1 MKSRRKEKVFIYLQL
16 PLLLSFLLLS
26 LILAAITDCSSRK
39 FPEWIENPYK
49 NLKSGEVIVGV
60 GVGYDK
66 EGADNSARA
75 DIAKQIRV
83 KIVETFEDK
92 SIIERSQENQ
102 KSEEFAKRK
111 IEGKIEG
118 ILEGIIIKER
128 FFDKENRIWYS
139 LAILDVGKFTRERI
153 RKISEIEGDILLK
166 TRKIE
171 DYISNSDIIDTPRL
185 IESLSK
191 LDEKIQIIS
200 KEISTL
206 EIFGKSY
213 NSIAKRKFDEL
224 ISEKLS
230 DISIDIS
237 VDTTYFSSPITF
249 VQFDVMVKTN
259 QKPLAW
265 IPIEAQIREVFGGES
280 KIKSITDE
288 KGKARISQKVFLP
301 AGENQIIIRI
311 STPYIKA
318 ERSTIFRADSGTVFI
333 ESCPDFL
340 KNEISK
346 CILLANLKT
355 DQNEENSK
363 VRIKVDFSTN
373 LVYQG
378 KDFNNKPVFITE
390 AIIKIV
396 AISKDGVNIENQFYG
411 KGLGQSKFDAEKTAF
426 EQAIKNICP
435 QTK

>member
-1 MKSRRKEKVFIYLQL
+1 MKFQKRRGAFLCS
-16 PLLLSFLLLS
+16 PLFLLLLLS
-26 LILAAITDCSSRK
+26 LTSFAITYCSSRK

-49 NLKSGEVIVGV
+49 NLKSGEVIAGV

-66 EGADNSARA
+66 DGADNSARA
-75 DIAKQIRV
+75 DIAKQIKVR
-83 KIVETFEDK
+83 IIETFEDK
-92 SIIERSQENQ
+92 SVVESSQKNQ

-128 FFDKENRIWYS
+128 FFDKENKTWYS
-139 LAILDVGKFTRERI
+139 LAIIDVGKFTREKI
-153 RKISEIEGDILLK
+153 KKISEIEGDILSNI
-166 TRKIE
+166 RRIE

-185 IESLSK
+185 IETLSK
-191 LDEKIQIIS
+191 LDEKIQVMR

-206 EIFGKSY
+206 EVFGKSY
-213 NSIAKRKFDEL
+213 NSIAERKFDEL
-224 ISEKLS
+224 IYEKLS
-230 DISIDIS
+230 DISMDIS
-237 VDTTYFSSPITF
+237 GDTTYFSSPLTF
-249 VQFDVMVKTN
+249 VHFDVKVKIQ

-265 IPIEAQIREVFGGES
+265 APIEAQIREVFGGES
-280 KIKSITDE
+280 KIRSITDE

-301 AGENQIIIRI
+301 SGENQITIRI

-318 ERSTIFRADSGTVFI
+318 SRSKGFKTDSGIVFI
-333 ESCPDFL
+333 ESCPDFM

-346 CILLANLKT
+346 CIISANLKT

-363 VRIKVDFSTN
+363 VRIKVDFSTKD
-373 LVYQG
+373 VYQG
-378 KDFNNKPVFITE
+378 KDFNSKPVFIKE

-396 AISKDGVNIENQFYG
+396 AVSKDGINIENQFYG
-411 KGLGQSKFDAEKTAF
+411 KGLGQSKSDAEKNAF

-435 QTK
+435 HAK